1 MQHLIRPLTLIL
13 LLLSAFFGLALADQ
27 SKPPVQQDK
36 GFKPSETITAES
48 AVSFPVDI

>member
-1 MQHLIRPLTLIL
+1 MQRLTIL
-13 LLLSAFFGLALADQ
+13 LLVLIFSGGPALADESQ
-27 SKPPVQQDK
+27 PPVQQDK